1 MYNNVLEANVSTFVE
16 ASNRVQGQI
25 RDLPPE
31 DRYDM
36 AIVTAIEKGNPN
48 PIGYL
53 GIIDTLPNGKR
64 KLRKWEKSEQLIGR
78 MVITEW

>member
-1 MYNNVLEANVSTFVE
+1 
-16 ASNRVQGQI
+16 
-25 RDLPPE
+25 
-31 DRYDM
+31 M